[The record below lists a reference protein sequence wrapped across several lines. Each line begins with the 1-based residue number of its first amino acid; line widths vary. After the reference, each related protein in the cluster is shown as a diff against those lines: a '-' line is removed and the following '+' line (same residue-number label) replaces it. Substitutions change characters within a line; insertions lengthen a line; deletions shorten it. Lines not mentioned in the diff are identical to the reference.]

1 MSDEVNVNLQR
12 RVGLT
17 NMFVML
23 KTRQGKCYDSEWLLP
38 KDHYKLSERAQQVC
52 FTFKTLSSKPCVCH
66 VGDNQFE
73 ILSQSMAALRVSESI
88 VTFEKESCEGV
99 TVESADQFM
108 WFQTP
113 RSLKGFRDCKSKG
126 RSITDLWYKH
136 SFI

>member
-12 RVGLT
+12 SVGLT

-23 KTRQGKCYDSEWLLP
+23 KTRLGSCNDSEWLLP
-38 KDHYKLSERAQQVC
+38 KDHYKLSKRAQQVC
-52 FTFKTLSSKPCVCH
+52 FTFKTLSSKPCTCH
-66 VGDNQFE
+66 VEDNQFE
-73 ILSQSMAALRVSESI
+73 ILSQSMAALRVSDSI

-113 RSLKGFRDCKSKG
+113 RSLKGFRDSKSKG
-126 RSITDLWYKH
+126 RSITDLWYKY